1 MRASDKDV
9 FQLVI
14 PKLIQKLVT
23 ESPISTLV
31 PNMEEDSPPT
41 GLHQRVQ
48 WNIDRPT
55 DPVLGVGYHRENLE
69 FQVFVF
75 APKGTGTL
83 DLNAQT
89 TKIRNAFRKGTTIFL
104 DSEGVR
110 ILILETPQIAGVS
123 IVQGYAVS
131 PVLIPVTIEVYNF

>member
-14 PKLIQKLVT
+14 PKLMQRLVQ
-23 ESPISTLV
+23 ESNIPTAV
-31 PNMEEDSPPT
+31 PNVDFDSPPN

-48 WNIDRPT
+48 WNIDSPD

-83 DLNAQT
+83 ELNAQT
-89 TKIRNAFRKGTTIFL
+89 TKVRNAFRKGTTIFL
-104 DSEGVR
+104 DDEGVR

-123 IVQGYAVS
+123 IVQNYAVS
-131 PVLIPVTIEVYNF
+131 PVLINVTIEVYNF